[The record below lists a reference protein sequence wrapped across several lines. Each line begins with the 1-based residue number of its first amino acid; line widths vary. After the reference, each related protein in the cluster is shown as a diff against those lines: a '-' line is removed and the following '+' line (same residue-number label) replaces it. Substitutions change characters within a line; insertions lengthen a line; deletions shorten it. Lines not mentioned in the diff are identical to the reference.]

1 MCPYVSLVPS
11 NASKSL
17 VKLHTFV
24 ACGAIPFRRVP
35 ISFIL
40 GLKPQNMKNKHA
52 NQKKKQFK
60 KIALDEKWEKLNPN
74 AAGIDIGAR
83 ELFVCVPAD
92 RDPESVRRFGTK
104 TPDLEALAQ
113 WLKDCRIETVAMEAT
128 GIYWIATFQLL
139 ERKGFKA
146 VLVNP
151 RQIKNVTGKKSDVM
165 DCQWIQKLHTFGL
178 LGGSF
183 RPADPYCVARTYMR
197 LRDDLIAGSTAQ
209 IQLMQKA
216 LHQMNIQL
224 AHVLSDLT
232 GLSGLAIVEAIIAG
246 QRDPIALAELAS
258 KRVKSTKDE
267 IAKALIGDWREEHLY
282 CLAQAHQMYLRYQL
296 DIAHC
301 DDKLAAE
308 LDKLPNKVDPQ
319 GKPLPPKIDP
329 KKQINEHL
337 RKGLYCKFGVDVTA
351 IEGIGP
357 TAALTLL
364 TEVGAD
370 LSAFPSEK
378 NFCSWLGVCP
388 DNRISGGKV
397 LSSRTRR
404 VVNRMADVL
413 RMSATTLKNSQ
424 SALGAFYRR
433 MVAKLGPAEGI
444 TAVAH
449 KLARLLYS
457 LIKHG
462 HDYVRTGLEEYEKK
476 NAERKMKALRK
487 MAESMGVQILEPQS
501 VATGVS

>member
-1 MCPYVSLVPS
+1 MTIRYTNP
-11 NASKSL
+11 
-17 VKLHTFV
+17 
-24 ACGAIPFRRVP
+24 
-35 ISFIL
+35 
-40 GLKPQNMKNKHA
+40 
-52 NQKKKQFK
+52 KKKKSK
-60 KIALDEKWEKLNPN
+60 KIALDEKWEKINPS
-74 AAGIDIGAR
+74 AAGIDIGSR
-83 ELFVCVPAD
+83 EIFVCVPAD
-92 RDPESVRRFGTK
+92 RDQESVRRFGTK
-104 TPDLEALAQ
+104 TPDLEQMAQ
-113 WLKDCRIETVAMEAT
+113 WLQDCRIQTVAMEAT

-139 ERKGFKA
+139 ERKGLKV

-197 LRDDLIAGSTAQ
+197 LRDDLISGSSAQ
-209 IQLMQKA
+209 IQRMQKA
-216 LHQMNIQL
+216 LHQMNVQL
-224 AHVLSDLT
+224 AHVLSDIT
-232 GLSGLAIVEAIIAG
+232 GTSGLAIIEAIIAG
-246 QRDPIALAELAS
+246 QRDPIVLAELAS
-258 KRVKSTKDE
+258 RRVKSSQDE

-296 DIAHC
+296 DIRQC
-301 DDKLAAE
+301 DAKLADE
-308 LDKLPNKVDPQ
+308 LGKLADKVDPQ
-319 GKPLPPKIDP
+319 SKPMPAKIDR
-329 KKQINEHL
+329 KKSINEKL
-337 RKGLYCKFGVDVTA
+337 RLGLYCKFGVDITA

-378 NFCSWLGVCP
+378 HFCSWLGLCP
-388 DNRISGGKV
+388 DNRVSGGKV

-413 RMSATTLKNSQ
+413 RMAATTLKSSQ
-424 SALGAFYRR
+424 TALGAFYRR
-433 MVAKLGPAEGI
+433 MVARLGPAEGI

-457 LIKHG
+457 LIKYG
-462 HDYVRTGLEEYEKK
+462 HDYVRTGMAEYEKK
-476 NAERKMKALRK
+476 NTDRKMKALRR
-487 MAESMGVQILEPQS
+487 MAQSMGVQLLEPQP
-501 VATGVS
+501 ATPGVS

>member
-1 MCPYVSLVPS
+1 MTTQYS
-11 NASKSL
+11 N
-17 VKLHTFV
+17 
-24 ACGAIPFRRVP
+24 P
-35 ISFIL
+35 
-40 GLKPQNMKNKHA
+40 
-52 NQKKKQFK
+52 KKKK
-60 KIALDEKWEKLNPN
+60 SKRIALDESWEKINPN

-83 ELFVCVPAD
+83 EIFVCVPSD
-92 RDPESVRRFGTK
+92 RDKEWVRRFGTK
-104 TPDLEALAQ
+104 TPDLEAMAQ
-113 WLKDCRIETVAMEAT
+113 WLKDCQIETVAMEAT

-139 ERKGFKA
+139 ERKGLK
-146 VLVNP
+146 VMLVNP

-197 LRDDLIAGSTAQ
+197 LRDDLISGSSAQ

-216 LHQMNIQL
+216 LHQMNVQL
-224 AHVLSDLT
+224 AHVLSDIT
-232 GLSGLAIVEAIIAG
+232 GSSGQAIIGAIIAG

-258 KRVKSTKDE
+258 RRVKSSKDE

-282 CLAQAHQMYLRYQL
+282 CLAQAHGMYLRYQVE
-296 DIAHC
+296 IAQC
-301 DDKLAAE
+301 EAKLADE
-308 LDKLPNKVDPQ
+308 LEKLPNKVDPQ
-319 GKPLPPKIDP
+319 SKPMPPKIDP
-329 KKQINEHL
+329 KKQINEKL
-337 RKGLYCKFGVDVTA
+337 RLGLYCKFGVDITA

-378 NFCSWLGVCP
+378 HFCSWLGLCP

-413 RMSATTLKNSQ
+413 RMSATTLKSSQ
-424 SALGAFYRR
+424 TALGAFYRR
-433 MVAKLGPAEGI
+433 MVARLGPAEGI

-457 LIKHG
+457 LIRYG
-462 HDYVRTGLEEYEKK
+462 HDYVRTGMEQYEKK
-476 NAERKMKALRK
+476 NADRKMKALRT
-487 MAESMGVQILEPQS
+487 MAASLGVQLLEPQL
-501 VATGVS
+501 VTTGVS

>member
-1 MCPYVSLVPS
+1 MKNRPS
-11 NASKSL
+11 N
-17 VKLHTFV
+17 
-24 ACGAIPFRRVP
+24 P
-35 ISFIL
+35 
-40 GLKPQNMKNKHA
+40 KNK
-52 NQKKKQFK
+52 KPK
-60 KIALDEKWEKLNPN
+60 KITLNEHWEKIHPN

-92 RDPESVRRFGTK
+92 RDSQAVRRFGTK
-104 TPDLEALAQ
+104 TPDLEQMAQ

-128 GIYWIATFQLL
+128 GVYWIATFQLL
-139 ERKGFKA
+139 EKKGFKP

-178 LGGSF
+178 LSASF

-216 LHQMNIQL
+216 LHQMNVQL
-224 AHVLSDLT
+224 SHVLSDIT
-232 GLSGLAIVEAIIAG
+232 GQSGMAIIEAIIAG
-246 QRDPIALAELAS
+246 QRDPVVLAELAS
-258 KRVKSTKDE
+258 RRVKTAKEE
-267 IAKALIGDWREEHLY
+267 IAKALIGDWRPEHLY
-282 CLAQAHQMYLRYQL
+282 CLAQAHGMYLRYQSE
-296 DIAHC
+296 IAQC
-301 DDKLAAE
+301 DERLIAE
-308 LDKLPNKVDPQ
+308 LDKLPNKVDPKAQ
-319 GKPLPPKIDP
+319 PLPAKLDP
-329 KKQINEHL
+329 KKAINEAL
-337 RKGLYCKFGVDVTA
+337 RLGLYCKFGVDLTA

-357 TAALTLL
+357 TAGLIFL

-378 NFCSWLGVCP
+378 RFCSWLGLCP

-397 LSSRTRR
+397 LSSHTRR
-404 VVNRMADVL
+404 VVNRLADVL
-413 RMSATTLKNSQ
+413 RMSASTLKQSQ
-424 SALGAFYRR
+424 TALGAFHRR

-462 HDYVRTGLEEYEKK
+462 HDYVRTGLDQYEEK
-476 NAERKMKALRK
+476 NAQRKMKALRK
-487 MAESMGVQILEPQS
+487 MAQSMGVQILEPQPL
-501 VATGVS
+501 TP

>member
-1 MCPYVSLVPS
+1 
-11 NASKSL
+11 
-17 VKLHTFV
+17 
-24 ACGAIPFRRVP
+24 
-35 ISFIL
+35 
-40 GLKPQNMKNKHA
+40 MKNIHTHPK
-52 NQKKKQFK
+52 NQKFK
-60 KIALDEKWEKLNPN
+60 KIALDESWEKINPN

-83 ELFVCVPAD
+83 ELFVCVPSDRAD
-92 RDPESVRRFGTK
+92 QSVRRFGTK
-104 TPDLEALAQ
+104 TPDLEELAR

-128 GIYWIATFQLL
+128 GIYWIGSFQLL
-139 ERKGFKA
+139 EKKGLKV

-178 LGGSF
+178 LGASF

-197 LRDDLIAGSTAQ
+197 LRDDLVAGSTSQ

-216 LHQMNIQL
+216 LHQMNVQL
-224 AHVLSDLT
+224 SHVLSDIT
-232 GLSGLAIVEAIIAG
+232 GTSGMAIVEAIIAG

-258 KRVKSTKDE
+258 WRVKSSQDE
-267 IAKALIGDWREEHLY
+267 IAKALIGDWRPEHLF
-282 CLAQAHQMYLRYQL
+282 CLAQAHGMYLRYQG
-296 DIAHC
+296 DMAQC
-301 DDKLAAE
+301 DEKLAAE
-308 LDKLPNKVDPQ
+308 LERLPNKVDPQ
-319 GKPLPPKIDP
+319 LKPLPAKLDP
-329 KKQINEHL
+329 KKKIHESL
-337 RKGLYCKFGVDVTA
+337 RLGLYSKFGVDVTA

-357 TAALTLL
+357 TAALVFL

-370 LSAFPSEK
+370 LSAFASEK
-378 NFCSWLGVCP
+378 RFCSWLGLCP

-404 VVNRMADVL
+404 VANRLADVL
-413 RMSATTLKNSQ
+413 RMSATSLKSSQ

-457 LIKHG
+457 LIKFG
-462 HDYVRTGLEEYEKK
+462 HEYVRTGMEEYEKK
-476 NAERKMKALRK
+476 NADRKMRALRK
-487 MAESMGVQILEPQS
+487 MAQSMGVKILEPEP
-501 VATGVS
+501 VTAGVS